1 MKEKPEYFF
10 YERATQDAKAVI
22 CLVHGIGEHS
32 ARYHHLAEYFNQAGF
47 AFTAVDLPGH
57 GQSGGKRGD
66 IASFDDFYQAIDFL
80 LAESANLYP
89 DKDLVLYGHS
99 MGGLI
104 SLAYLLKQKP
114 TSIKKTIIT
123 SPWLKLQNPP
133 PKAMLAFAKFM
144 DKVLPHLILKSGL
157 DARDICREKNVVD
170 AYVNDPLVHDKI
182 SVRLFV
188 DAIKA
193 VDYVHENIGQLQIPL
208 FMAHGTADK
217 ICSYEASKQFASQ
230 NKRLIQF
237 ETFKDCYHE
246 IHNEKNQQ
254 ELFNAIIYFLK

>member
-1 MKEKPEYFF
+1 MKEKPEYYFH
-10 YERATQDAKAVI
+10 EWPIQNAKAVI

-32 ARYHHLAEYFNQAGF
+32 ARYNHLADYFNQAGF
-47 AFTAVDLPGH
+47 AITAVDLPGH
-57 GQSGGKRGD
+57 GKTGGKRGD
-66 IASFDDFYQAIDFL
+66 IASFDDFYRAIDL
-80 LAESANLYP
+80 LLEKSTNLYP
-89 DKDLVLYGHS
+89 NKDLILYGHS

-114 TSIKKTIIT
+114 VSIKKAIIT

-133 PKAMLAFAKFM
+133 PKAMLAFAQFM

-157 DARDICREKNVVD
+157 DANHICREKNVVD

-188 DAIKA
+188 DALKA
-193 VDYVHENIGQLQIPL
+193 VDYVHENIGQLQISL

-217 ICSYEASKQFASQ
+217 ICSYEASEQLASQ

-254 ELFNAIIYFLK
+254 ELFNAIIHFLQ